1 MYLVVDYVYFSVFLF
16 KDYML
21 FDKLEPIKSVFH
33 LIYLYLSQSYTAPC
47 CVGAVFKWAGL
58 QVQYSLS
65 NLALC

>member
-1 MYLVVDYVYFSVFLF
+1 
-16 KDYML
+16 ML